1 MNKTMSEAAI
11 KQTIRS
17 TEAALKEPSPP
28 KKPTE
33 YERVQKIDLKNPALA
48 GFLSWLVPGCGQLYQ
63 GRTAKGI
70 LFFLCVVP
78 TFLVGCY
85 FGSDSEFGI
94 ARNVYYSW
102 RPGNNRLEFI
112 AQACLGMAALP
123 AGLQAWQLKP
133 AEQAATAPLGSFM
146 APPQLYKGDTTG
158 IAPTQTEIVVRL
170 HLFYDFGAILT
181 VIAGLMNLLVIFD
194 AVDGPVVYRKD
205 EESAKDVPK

>member
-1 MNKTMSEAAI
+1 MSEAAI
-11 KQTIRS
+11 RQTIRS

-28 KKPTE
+28 KELTE
-33 YERVQKIDLKNPALA
+33 YDRVQKIDLKNPLLA
-48 GFLSWLVPGCGQLYQ
+48 GVLSWLVPGWGQFYQ
-63 GRTAKGI
+63 GRTTKGI

-85 FGSDSEFGI
+85 LGSDSEVGI

-102 RPGNNRLEFI
+102 RPDNNRLEFI

-123 AGLQAWQLKP
+123 AGLQAWQLNSGQP
-133 AEQAATAPLGSFM
+133 APLGRFM
-146 APPQLYKGDTTG
+146 APPLHEIDRTG
-158 IAPTQTEIVVRL
+158 VAPTQTNIVKRL
-170 HLFYDFGAILT
+170 HYYYDFGTILT

-205 EESAKDVPK
+205 EEAAEDTSG

>member
-17 TEAALKEPSPP
+17 TEAALRESSLPKE
-28 KKPTE
+28 PTE
-33 YERVQKIDLKNPALA
+33 YERVQNIDLKNPALA
-48 GFLSWLVPGCGQLYQ
+48 GFLSWLIPGCGHLYQ

-70 LFFLCVVP
+70 LFFFCVVP

-85 FGSDSEFGI
+85 FGSDWEVGI

-123 AGLQAWQLKP
+123 AGLQAWQLNSGQP
-133 AEQAATAPLGSFM
+133 APLGRFM
-146 APPQLYKGDTTG
+146 APPQLGFGDRTG
-158 IAPTQTEIVVRL
+158 VAPTQTEIVVRL

-194 AVDGPVVYRKD
+194 AVDGPVVYRK
-205 EESAKDVPK
+205 EEKTAEDAPE